1 MIPPLRSLKV
11 NFYVSISP
19 EGFGVCLAKQPH
31 RKAKALAHIVLL
43 DSDFS
48 TLVLPRLVDL

>member
-1 MIPPLRSLKV
+1 MLPPLRSLKV

-31 RKAKALAHIVLL
+31 RKAKTLAHIVLL